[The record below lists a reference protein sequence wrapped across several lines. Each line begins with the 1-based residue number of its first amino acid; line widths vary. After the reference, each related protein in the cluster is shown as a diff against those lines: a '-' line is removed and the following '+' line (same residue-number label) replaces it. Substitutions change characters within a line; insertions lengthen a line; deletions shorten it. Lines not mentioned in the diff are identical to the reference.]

1 MKEIGDDM
9 KHKVVAII
17 MAGGKGERFWPLSQP
32 NKPKQFLTLEN
43 HQLTLI
49 QLTVNR
55 LLPLIDI
62 DDIYI
67 ATNELYITHIK
78 EQLPLIK
85 EENIIVE
92 PVSKNTAPCVAFTAA
107 IIQKKY
113 EDAIMVVL
121 PSDHLISDTKIFIE
135 QLKNAIRFASINKA
149 IMTIGM
155 LPLYPE
161 TGYGYIKIGEEKESG
176 IYKVDSFVE
185 KPNSE
190 LASKYVKSKKHLW
203 NSGMFIFL
211 TSVILE
217 SYKIHLPEVYELAMK
232 IYNNNNEK
240 ESKQII
246 NECFIKSPSISIDYG
261 ILEKLK
267 EVYTIKGTFDWNDI
281 GSFASLSTIYPSDNN
296 GNYISGDVCVENV
309 KNSMII
315 SKSQKIGVIGID
327 NIVIIETEDGILV
340 CHKDQAQNV
349 KKISKGF
356 NK

>member
-1 MKEIGDDM
+1 MKEKGDYM

-55 LLPLIDI
+55 LLTLIDI

-85 EENIIVE
+85 DENIIVE
-92 PVSKNTAPCVAFTAA
+92 PVSKNTAPCVAFVAA
-107 IIQKKY
+107 LIQKKH

-121 PSDHLISDTKIFIE
+121 PADHLINDTKTFIE
-135 QLKNAIRFASINKA
+135 QLKNAINYASINKV

-161 TGYGYIKIGEEKESG
+161 TGYGYIKLGEEKESG

-190 LASKYVKSKKHLW
+190 LASKYVSSKKYLW

-211 TSVILE
+211 APVILE
-217 SYKIHLPEVYELAMK
+217 SYKIHLPEIYDLAMK
-232 IYNNNNEK
+232 IYNNNEK

-246 NECFIKSPSISIDYG
+246 NDCFIQSPSISIDYG

-267 EVYTIKGTFDWNDI
+267 EVYTIRGTFDWNDI
-281 GSFASLSTIYPSDNN
+281 GSFSSLSTIYPSDDD
-296 GNYISGDVCVENV
+296 GNYISGEVSIENV

-315 SKSQKIGVIGID
+315 SKNQKIGVIGLD
-327 NIVIIETEDGILV
+327 NIVVIETNDGILV

-349 KKISKGF
+349 KNISKGF

>member
-32 NKPKQFLTLEN
+32 NKPKQFLTLGN

-55 LLPLIDI
+55 LQSLIEV

-92 PVSKNTAPCVAFTAA
+92 PVSKNTAPCVAFVAA

-113 EDAIMVVL
+113 NDALMVVL
-121 PSDHLISDTKIFIE
+121 PADHLINDTKTFIK
-135 QLKNAIRFASINKA
+135 QLKNAINFASVNKA

-161 TGYGYIKIGEEKESG
+161 TGYGYIKLGEEKKSG

-190 LASKYVKSKKHLW
+190 LASKYVLSKEYLW

-217 SYKIHLPEVYELAMK
+217 SYKVHLPEVYELAMK
-232 IYNNNNEK
+232 IYNNDIK
-240 ESKQII
+240 EDSKQII
-246 NECFIKSPSISIDYG
+246 NDCFIQSPSISIDYG
-261 ILEKLK
+261 IFEKLK
-267 EVYTIKGTFDWNDI
+267 EVYTISGTFDWNDI
-281 GSFASLSTIYPSDNN
+281 GSFSSLSTIYPSNDD
-296 GNYISGDVCVENV
+296 GNYISGDVRVENV

-315 SKSQKIGVIGID
+315 SHNQKIGVIGLD
-327 NIVIIETEDGILV
+327 NIVVIETNDGILV